1 MEEITLVKDFAII
14 MIVAGVMTL
23 MFRRL
28 HQPPIL
34 GYLIAGLLI
43 GPYTLP
49 TPPITDIHTISLLAD
64 LGLILLLFGLGL
76 EFSWSKIRQVG
87 LAVLI
92 IGVVEIL
99 TMISIGYGV
108 GQLMG
113 WSKMDSIFLG
123 AALHISSSAII
134 IKILRDLGKIDHQST
149 RLIVGILVVED
160 FAAVVLLTL
169 LSGIAT
175 TGTADLGDIA
185 SLIIRLVVFIAAS
198 LTLGTLVVPK
208 LIRFVHQF
216 HAKEPLLLI
225 SLGLCFAMALI
236 GKYSGLSVAAGAF
249 IMGALIGD
257 TEHSEEINEIVIP
270 IRDMFAAIFFVT
282 IGMLININDFA
293 DFIVYGIVV
302 AVVFMI
308 GKMLSNTIATFFT
321 GHSYRTALE
330 VGAGMPQMGEF
341 SLAIAK
347 LGVDRAV
354 VVAPLYP
361 VIAIATA
368 ITSLFAPFTARSSSN
383 AADMLDRRA
392 PAQLKLYATRITDWL
407 QAIRSTLTSDSRVA
421 QEIKHSVRNVFV
433 NLLIIA
439 VIISIGTLTLS
450 FVRNL
455 TFLDRIRDDIIGLV
469 FGFILLTLCVPSFI
483 SIWRNLR
490 TAFDQSSV
498 YVLNRRKSAKMWER
512 NAIRIILRDSLL
524 IILSIFVF
532 LWFTPFFSSLFSIGS
547 YAIAMPLFMIAII
560 LYMVLSSIR
569 HIHRQVERNFS
580 RVILG
585 HEPDYHHASPLDTG
599 HGIIRLLIR
608 AFHTALRAIGNTL
621 RRKHG

>member
-1 MEEITLVKDFAII
+1 MT
-14 MIVAGVMTL
+14 VAGAMTL
-23 MFRRL
+23 LFRRL

-49 TPPITDIHTISLLAD
+49 TPPVTDIHTISLLAD

-87 LAVLI
+87 LAVLL

-99 TMISIGYGV
+99 TMISIGYGL

-113 WSKMDSIFLG
+113 WSRMDSIFLG

-134 IKILRDLGKIDHQST
+134 VKILRDLGRIDYQST

-175 TGTADLGDIA
+175 TGTADFGDIG
-185 SLIIRLVVFIAAS
+185 SLILRLVVFLVAS
-198 LTLGTLVVPK
+198 LTLGTLIVPR
-208 LIRFVHQF
+208 LIKFVHRFQSR
-216 HAKEPLLLI
+216 ETLLII

-236 GKYSGLSVAAGAF
+236 GEYSGLSVAAGAF

-257 TEHSEEINEIVIP
+257 TEHSEEISEVVVP
-270 IRDMFAAIFFVT
+270 VRDMFAAIFFVT

-293 DFIVYGIVV
+293 DFIVYGIII
-302 AVVFMI
+302 AAVFMI
-308 GKMLSNTIATFFT
+308 GKIISNTIATFFT
-321 GHSYRTALE
+321 GHNYRTALE
-330 VGAGMPQMGEF
+330 VGTGMPQMGEF

-354 VVAPLYP
+354 VTAPLYP
-361 VIAIATA
+361 VIAVATA
-368 ITSLFAPFTARSSSN
+368 ITSVFAPFTARSSSH
-383 AADMLDRRA
+383 AADILERRA
-392 PAQLKLYATRITDWL
+392 PAQLKLYAARTADWL
-407 QAIRSTLTSDSRVA
+407 QAIRSTLASDSRVA
-421 QEIKHSVRNVFV
+421 QAMKHSIRNIFV

-439 VIISIGTLTLS
+439 VIISIGTLMLG
-450 FVRNL
+450 FIQNL
-455 TFLDRIRDDIIGLV
+455 TFLDSIRDDLIGLV

-483 SIWRNLR
+483 SIWHNLQA
-490 TAFDQSSV
+490 AFDQSSI
-498 YVLNRRKSAKMWER
+498 YVLSRRKSAKMWER
-512 NAIRIILRDSLL
+512 NAIRIILRDSIL

-532 LWFTPFFSSLFSIGS
+532 LWFIPFFSHLFSIGS
-547 YAIAMPLFMIAII
+547 YAIAMPVFMIAVI
-560 LYMVLSSIR
+560 LYMVLSSFR
-569 HIHRQVERNFS
+569 HIHRQVERNFA
-580 RVILG
+580 RVMLG
-585 HEPDYHHASPLDTG
+585 HEPDYNHVSILDTNRG
-599 HGIIRLLIR
+599 RIKILRQAFSRLSRLIR
-608 AFHTALRAIGNTL
+608 SLL
-621 RRKHG
+621 RRRQG